1 MNTYKYSLKV
11 SSRIL
16 HFGQTQ
22 VAHSVLQVK
31 QISLSL
37 ETISD
42 KQIISNLGL
51 FLESV
56 KTCDKP

>member
-16 HFGQTQ
+16 HFGQ
-22 VAHSVLQVK
+22 VK

-37 ETISD
+37 EKISD
-42 KQIISNLGL
+42 KQILSNLGL

-56 KTCDKP
+56 KTCDKL